1 MNRFAIAAVGC
12 GLLCACT
19 ADRTGEPVPPK
30 TFTRSVR
37 IAAAVPATR
46 TELAADGYNVLWTP
60 GDRIGVYV
68 KSGDTFTSVNV
79 PLTFEGAEA
88 AAGGTFSGEI
98 TLTEGASGYTLY
110 AYYPWSEQASDDA
123 SAVAFTL
130 ETSQV
135 QAAAGDSSHLGDSD
149 FLVAGARRATS
160 RRWRSVTPSRWSKS
174 V

>member
-37 IAAAVPATR
+37 IAAAAPETR

-68 KSGDTFTSVNV
+68 KSGDTFTSV
-79 PLTFEGAEA
+79 
-88 AAGGTFSGEI
+88 S
-98 TLTEGASGYTLY
+98 YTHLDVY
-110 AYYPWSEQASDDA
+110 KR
-123 SAVAFTL
+123 
-130 ETSQV
+130 QV
-135 QAAAGDSSHLGDSD
+135 
-149 FLVAGARRATS
+149 
-160 RRWRSVTPSRWSKS
+160 
-174 V
+174 